1 MSKRSANEISMDEG
15 QFPLGWSIVD
25 EAMLRPCYKLLVL
38 LKQRLMWLFNP
49 SSCHQV
55 GKVVSSKGGIVI
67 DGSIFLLPSKPM
79 LEVLKEGEVEPN
91 YLDFLDRIEEAAHI
105 GDKEKTGISAG
116 IIHKDFVTI
125 ENAWENYVHVNLQ
138 SMLSVL
144 TRREAEAVNG
154 EQDNGEGEDGREEE
168 VKEEVVKEE
177 LAEGKEGVTEG
188 EVAEDLGILETP
200 EEDATND
207 ANSPASI
214 TPRTC
219 HTTQIVSANGFNP
232 VSLILRE
239 PEVDNTTLDGD

>member
-1 MSKRSANEISMDEG
+1 
-15 QFPLGWSIVD
+15 
-25 EAMLRPCYKLLVL
+25 
-38 LKQRLMWLFNP
+38 
-49 SSCHQV
+49 
-55 GKVVSSKGGIVI
+55 
-67 DGSIFLLPSKPM
+67 M

-144 TRREAEAVNG
+144 TKRNVMLQQRREAEAVNG

>member
-1 MSKRSANEISMDEG
+1 
-15 QFPLGWSIVD
+15 
-25 EAMLRPCYKLLVL
+25 
-38 LKQRLMWLFNP
+38 
-49 SSCHQV
+49 
-55 GKVVSSKGGIVI
+55 
-67 DGSIFLLPSKPM
+67 M

-116 IIHKDFVTI
+116 IIHRDFVTI
-125 ENAWENYVHVNLQ
+125 ENAWENYVHVNPQ

-144 TRREAEAVNG
+144 TKRNVMLQQRREAEAVNG
-154 EQDNGEGEDGREEE
+154 EQDNGEGEDGRE
-168 VKEEVVKEE
+168 KEVKEE

-207 ANSPASI
+207 ANSPALV

-219 HTTQIVSANGFNP
+219 HTTQIVSANGFDP
-232 VSLILRE
+232 VSPTLRN
-239 PEVDNTTLDGD
+239 PGVDNTTLDGDWLSTFSGSVIERTLEDVDPKENDYMNPLNHDRRPGMGASIEFHLL